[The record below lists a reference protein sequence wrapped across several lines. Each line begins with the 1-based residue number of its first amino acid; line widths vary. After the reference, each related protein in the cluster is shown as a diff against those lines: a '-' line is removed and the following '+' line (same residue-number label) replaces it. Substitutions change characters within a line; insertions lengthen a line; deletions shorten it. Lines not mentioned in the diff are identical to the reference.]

1 MSTIKALGIPKI
13 KSLGLNN
20 SNENNIVNNDTNISV
35 VGFWSTDASGK
46 NKISK
51 ARLGD
56 TVYYNIRTFGIPKN
70 SMLTLQLFDEDDPL
84 SDDSK
89 FAGKKI
95 HYDVYTDNNGKAV
108 QKVKLEES
116 WEENITDDKDYF
128 PTIELYFDITYRNKK
143 NEKVTFELDNAIL
156 NVGYSLRNLYIRKP
170 ISQYSLPELL
180 TSNGDTLVFAI
191 GETLEIEDK
200 IKDNIIEGLDGARY
214 FLAAR
219 TLKSGALVTNTDVI
233 KFKKRVYTYDIY
245 KNDGTFVKV
254 TKGSNFGWKQNGKVT
269 TKGISQIDYF
279 SNKGIGNNILKIA
292 KNVVELWDIKD
303 IAELLTGEAD
313 SIPIPHPLGFVMQL
327 IAEQAISE
335 YNEMWDEVVSLI
347 FEKAKVGGLKE
358 IEKFVT
364 YRGGDKFFIKK
375 ISTETLKKLLKNNI
389 SRIEKVK
396 DEIDMGN
403 NLLHHAVFSWQKKET
418 INNDVAILEC
428 IFVGDKLLNL

>member
-1 MSTIKALGIPKI
+1 MSLIKPLGIQKI
-13 KSLGLNN
+13 KRLTLENPFEGF
-20 SNENNIVNNDTNISV
+20 NENYSSIEDSISII
-35 VGFWSTDASGK
+35 GFWSTDANGK
-46 NKISK
+46 NKIFK

-84 SDDSK
+84 PDDSK
-89 FAGKKI
+89 FAGKEI
-95 HYDVYTDNNGKAV
+95 HYNVYTDYNGKAV
-108 QKVKLEES
+108 QKVILEEA
-116 WEENITDDKDYF
+116 WEENIAEEKDYR

-143 NEKVTFELDNAIL
+143 NEKVIFELDNAIL

-200 IKDNIIEGLDGARY
+200 IKDKIVESLDGSRY

-245 KNDGTFVKV
+245 KNDGTLVKV
-254 TKGSNFGWKQNGKVT
+254 TKGSNFGWNQSGKVT

-292 KNVVELWDIKD
+292 KNAVELWDIKD
-303 IAELLTGEAD
+303 IAELLTGD
-313 SIPIPHPLGFVMQL
+313 SRF
-327 IAEQAISE
+327 
-335 YNEMWDEVVSLI
+335 N
-347 FEKAKVGGLKE
+347 
-358 IEKFVT
+358 T
-364 YRGGDKFFIKK
+364 Y
-375 ISTETLKKLLKNNI
+375 STSFRLCNATY
-389 SRIEKVK
+389 SRASYI
-396 DEIDMGN
+396 
-403 NLLHHAVFSWQKKET
+403 
-418 INNDVAILEC
+418 
-428 IFVGDKLLNL
+428 